1 MISCSKFLER
11 RSRNGGDYLFQNEY
25 LLDMDLKFV
34 PSFLPPRFRRG
45 DTAILKFRLHDNGV
59 MYDASQYDKAEI
71 TIEMPSKVEL
81 VDFGKKER
89 INGVDIISFQFAP
102 IHMVEVGIYTIYLT
116 LIKGEDRV
124 SATPI
129 KVRFFDNLSQE
140 DLSFVT
146 IIEDLQKEIERMQLE
161 VAKGINTSEIGAP
174 NGVASLDG
182 QKKVPDSQMPKYVT
196 EHLTAIM
203 RSDNGA
209 HGFRITANG
218 IALYKD
224 NDGAWNNVIFA
235 DKPIGGGLSPHTPP
249 IINISEGIVTIKF
262 PDGDIPTIQKWDAGE
277 RDVSWFVTN
286 GFPFVGNGFQVT
298 VAGTYTLYYKLQDER
313 EFVVV
318 FAVTEA
324 QLPKEDKTKVPIKDI
339 PNDTIVDISGMKWQ
353 VLDAGKGMLW
363 LANNPSDT
371 MTYPWDSNTIKE
383 NRTRRLS
390 PTTPTN
396 IGNWLDKTFYNS
408 LDEEFRNAID
418 FHKFNN
424 GDDTGTEELIN
435 THVGMLTLDEWKKYR
450 LRLKFL
456 GNLNTGYSYTI
467 TKDSTDEFS
476 IMAYPQSNDAEAIE
490 SPFDVIQMDN
500 ISIDS
505 LTARPVVYVDPNFE
519 VEFDDGTEERLE
531 SISAFNEGD
540 TVKLGGVNWI
550 LIDKATRK
558 LVARDPVHS
567 LPFSKKSVQTPL
579 FDPTDEDNLAYWL
592 NNDFYNSLP
601 SSARKYIVSSTWD
614 TRLIEG
620 STDRANPLV
629 EARVGLLS
637 KKDIDDKKSVLTH
650 FVNSM
655 SSWLVTYGNVP
666 YSTAVLYIN
675 DDGSIGTV
683 NYWNADARLNVNPV
697 VYLTSNAKVSRV
709 KFSNTEVNKLS
720 TGEYVN
726 IGGFEWVYMGDG
738 KFAMSKVIR
747 EGQFSE
753 SESGNTMFNLDSGIG
768 KAMNDFL
775 YSMYFRDRSKFTQ
788 TPVSVGRPIDSN
800 TVYTNFFGISYND
813 WINGYRDIAMKYFR
827 DDVPYWLIS
836 NTNSLYQ
843 AFSYYRASTD
853 NNLLSRKITDVS
865 GYRPMVKLSMSAI
878 VETEDNIDKNG
889 YAYIPDAELRKILNS
904 ALGKGNENTD
914 KITIQEMYTI
924 TNVDTFSLGRVK
936 DLTGI
941 ELLVNCKDFKAS
953 FSLRNDEYNKA
964 NFTDITPF
972 IQLGKSRILSS
983 FTLYGI
989 GDVPDNAILHEL
1001 KGKFPNISSG
1011 HIADGSNTIWI
1022 DTWELKGTIDR
1033 PLFIRE
1039 KYSYAMTVGETEF
1052 TGMYSVGLSIVDNS
1066 SDIVKW
1072 KPFNSSTYI
1081 PWTQGGYPQ
1090 SPIGIIEKNKIQTIY
1105 SQYPFKF
1112 DETAPDGKYTVG
1124 FENASGKR
1132 SEMHLIVKDHM
1143 VFLRYDNEPELAM
1156 VSMLSNA
1163 KLPVDGVYEVPRI
1176 IDGAKVTIIGS
1187 YDNPRFDTGLS
1198 NPAKRV
1204 DIHEDIREIYSFMP
1218 VQRSDIEI
1226 YVHNPNC
1233 IFHKPDV
1240 TFRYAVKEGGGV
1252 NNYPTITLCGKP
1264 NSTMKKLAEQRAQD
1278 KRYIYREF

>member
-1 MISCSKFLER
+1 M
-11 RSRNGGDYLFQNEY
+11 FQNEY

-196 EHLTAIM
+196 DHLTAIM

-277 RDVSWFVTN
+277 RDIPWFATN
-286 GFPFVGNGFQVT
+286 GFAFVGSGFQVS
-298 VAGTYTLYYKLQDER
+298 AIGSYTLYYKLQDGR

-324 QLPKEDKTKVPIKDI
+324 NLPVEAEGKKPIKDI
-339 PNDTIVDISGMKWQ
+339 PDGTVVKIGDKYWQ
-353 VLDAGKGMLW
+353 VLDAKKGFLW
-363 LANNPSDT
+363 YADEYPVRLTTAYDT
-371 MTYPWDSNTIKE
+371 DIPRA
-383 NRTRRLS
+383 NRTRDFS
-390 PTTPTN
+390 PN
-396 IGNWLDKTFYNS
+396 KTSHSAYKINTDFYDS
-408 LDEEFRNAID
+408 LPEDFKNAI
-418 FHKFNN
+418 KSSIWNN
-424 GDDTGTEELIN
+424 GDENNEGSKKVEAKL
-435 THVGMLTLDEWKKYR
+435 GYLTVSEWNRYKDVLKYMN
-450 LRLKFL
+450 KS
-456 GNLNTGYSYTI
+456 TWEKWSYTM
-467 TKDSTDEFS
+467 TKDSEDEKSIFIYTDD
-476 IMAYPQSNDAEAIE
+476 YSNNPRLLSFDIFQFE
-490 SPFDVIQMDN
+490 SSEGLDN
-500 ISIDS
+500 VAD
-505 LTARPVVYVDPNFE
+505 ARPVVYVDIDFE
-519 VEFDDGTEERLE
+519 VDFSDESEVALE
-531 SISAFNEGD
+531 PISNFNEGD

-614 TRLIEG
+614 TRLVEG

-666 YSTAVLYIN
+666 YSTAVLHIN

-709 KFSNTEVNKLS
+709 KFSNTEVSKLS

-738 KFAMSKVIR
+738 RFAMSKVIR

-788 TPVSVGRPIDSN
+788 TPVLVGRPIDSN

-953 FSLRNDEYNKA
+953 FSLRNDEYNKV

-1011 HIADGSNTIWI
+1011 YIADGSNTIWI

-1052 TGMYSVGLSIVDNS
+1052 TGMYSVGLPIVDNS

-1090 SPIGIIEKNKIQTIY
+1090 SPVGIIEKNKIQTIY

-1112 DETAPDGKYTVG
+1112 DETAPDGKYTIG

-1176 IDGAKVTIIGS
+1176 IDGANVTIIGS

-1252 NNYPTITLCGKP
+1252 NIYPTITLCGKP